1 MTTLLTRLSA
11 VQLACGLVGQALA
24 VARRAPYDIPFGT
37 GRPEDVVRDSFTN
50 GTAFSA
56 PVHMLLMQ
64 GWATRRLSRRPDDVL
79 ARRVLRGLGAFMVA
93 GYLMERR
100 DRQRL
105 TPSGADPVETPLVIT
120 ALGLAA
126 AMAVA
131 GRPETPGG
139 RLRHSRTVAR

>member
-1 MTTLLTRLSA
+1 VTTLLTRLSA
-11 VQLACGLVGQALA
+11 AQLACGLAGQALA

-56 PVHMLLMQ
+56 PVSMLVLQ
-64 GWATRRLSRRPDDVL
+64 GWATRRLARRPGDVL
-79 ARRVLRGLGAFMVA
+79 ARRVLRGLGTVMVA

-105 TPSGADPVETPLVIT
+105 TPGGADRVETPLVVT
-120 ALGLAA
+120 ALGLSA
-126 AMAVA
+126 AMALA
-131 GRPETPGG
+131 GR
-139 RLRHSRTVAR
+139 R

>member
-1 MTTLLTRLSA
+1 MTARRLLARLSA
-11 VQLACGLVGQALA
+11 AQLATGLAGQALA
-24 VARRAPYDIPFGT
+24 VRRRAFYDIPFGT

-56 PVHMLLMQ
+56 PVHMLVVQ
-64 GWATRRLSRRPDDVL
+64 AWATARLARRPGDVL
-79 ARRVLRGLGAFMVA
+79 ARRVLRGLGTVMIA

-105 TPSGADPVETPLVIT
+105 TPSGLDPVETPLVVT

-126 AMAVA
+126 AMVLA
-131 GRPETPGG
+131 GRPV
-139 RLRHSRTVAR
+139 R